1 MIDKIAKEAAK
12 IMKENPNLKHY
23 EAVIEAKKALKE
35 KEPIAGKQNRS
46 LENNSLY

>member
-23 EAVIEAKKALKE
+23 EAVIEAKKKLKVGE
-35 KEPIAGKQNRS
+35 KDVDRKV
-46 LENNSLY
+46 